1 MTTIKAF
8 IKRHPLLSYF
18 ALAFTLSWGA
28 VLIVVGPSGFLGTK
42 EIPEVLDPFLY
53 VAMVVGPSVAGILF
67 TGLLYGRAG
76 LREFG
81 SRLLRWRVSARWYA
95 VALLTAPLLMMAV
108 LFALSLTS
116 PVYLPGI
123 FITHNKASVLLIG
136 VAGGLTAGIFEE
148 LGWTGFAIPRMRLRH
163 GVLATGLAVG
173 VLWGAWHFPLFSG
186 SASSSGTVPPAF
198 YLLVLLFSVLPA
210 FRVLMVW
217 VYDRTGESMLLAIL
231 MHVSLTAST
240 LIFMP
245 LATSGVTAVTYDLV
259 LAAVLWVVV
268 GAVALA
274 NGGHLSRQ
282 PPLRRRVA

>member
-8 IKRHPLLSYF
+8 IKSHPLLSYF
-18 ALAFTLSWGA
+18 ALVFAISWGA

-42 EIPEVLDPFLY
+42 EIPQGLEPFLY
-53 VAMVVGPSVAGILF
+53 VAMVLGPSVAGILF
-67 TGLLYGRAG
+67 TSLLHGRAG

-81 SRLLRWRVSARWYA
+81 SRLLRWRVGARWYA
-95 VALLTAPLLMMAV
+95 VALLTAPLLMMSV
-108 LFALSLTS
+108 LLALSLTS

-123 FITHNKASVLLIG
+123 FITDDKASVLLSA
-136 VAGGLTAGIFEE
+136 VAGGLVAGIFEE
-148 LGWTGFAIPRMRLRH
+148 LGWTGFAIPKMRLRH

-186 SASSSGTVPPAF
+186 SSVTSGVVPPAL

-217 VYDRTGESMLLAIL
+217 VYDRTGSLLVAIL

-245 LATSGVTAVTYDLV
+245 LATSGVTAVSYDLV
-259 LAAVLWVVV
+259 LAAALWVVV
-268 GAVALA
+268 GVVALA